1 MQDKKGV
8 VMDMKRIIAAA
19 WITVVLFAGS
29 FLTVLCLGKSW
40 LYVLLF
46 LAGGLSLGY
55 LLAALY
61 RQKRI
66 MEFMLQEKKKKERK
80 DVAWNEEEAQK
91 LEVMK
96 KRVEL
101 YTLQSQINP
110 HFLYNTLD
118 SIRSKALLDGNGEIA
133 SMTEVLS
140 KFFRYCISR
149 EEGLVQIR
157 EEMNHIMDYYYI
169 QKYRFE
175 DRFDM
180 EVEIENEDI
189 YDFFIPKMTLQ
200 PLVENAMVHGL
211 EKVNRKGMLTIRMY
225 ATEKRVT
232 IIISDNGVGMDI
244 AQLDDMNRRMEQM
257 LLVGSRKGK
266 GSHNSIAVTNVNARI
281 KITFGEEYGIRYR
294 SMAGEGTDAVVSIPR
309 IDDFM
314 RIRYEEGLEN

>member
-1 MQDKKGV
+1 
-8 VMDMKRIIAAA
+8 MKRFLAAV
-19 WITVVLFAGS
+19 WITIILYIVS
-29 FLTVLCLGKSW
+29 FLMVFCVGKAWLTGVLWLLDSLCLI
-40 LYVLLF
+40 
-46 LAGGLSLGY
+46 Y
-55 LLAALY
+55 LLITSY

-66 MEFMLQEKKKKERK
+66 MEFMFQEKKKREGR

-91 LEVMK
+91 LEIMK

-118 SIRSKALLDGNGEIA
+118 SIRSKALLDGNREIA

-140 KFFRYCISR
+140 KFFRYCISH

-157 EEMNHIMDYYYI
+157 EEINHILDYYYI

-180 EVEIENEDI
+180 EVEIENENI
-189 YDFFIPKMTLQ
+189 YDFYIPKMTLQ
-200 PLVENAMVHGL
+200 PLVENAMIHGL
-211 EKVNRKGMLTIRMY
+211 EKVSRKGMLTVRMY
-225 ATEKRVT
+225 ATEKKVT

-244 AQLDDMNRRMEQM
+244 AQLDEMNRRMEQM
-257 LLVGSRKGK
+257 LFAGSRKGK

-281 KITFGEEYGIRYR
+281 KITFGDEYGIRYR
-294 SMAGEGTDAVVSIPR
+294 SMVGEGTDAVVSIPR
-309 IDDFM
+309 IDDFT
-314 RIRYEEGLEN
+314 RIRYEEGLDKQS

>member
-1 MQDKKGV
+1 MGK
-8 VMDMKRIIAAA
+8 
-19 WITVVLFAGS
+19 
-29 FLTVLCLGKSW
+29 LCLILGGYLITFLGL
-40 LYVLLF
+40 LYSLF
-46 LAGGLSLGY
+46 L
-55 LLAALY
+55 LY

-66 MEFMLQEKKKKERK
+66 TDFLLQEKKKKERK
-80 DVAWNEEEAQK
+80 GIVWNEEESQK
-91 LEVMK
+91 LEIMK

-118 SIRSKALLDGNGEIA
+118 SIRSKALLDGNNEIA

-157 EEMNHIMDYYYI
+157 EEVNHIMDYYYI

-180 EVEIENEDI
+180 EIEVEDENI
-189 YDFFIPKMTLQ
+189 YDYYIPKMTLQ
-200 PLVENAMVHGL
+200 PLVENAMIHGL
-211 EKVNRKGMLTIRMY
+211 EKVSRKGILTIRMQ

-232 IIISDNGVGMDI
+232 ITISDNGVGMDI
-244 AQLDDMNRRMEQM
+244 GQLDDMNRRMEQM
-257 LLVGSRKGK
+257 LILGSRKGK

-294 SMAGEGTDAVVSIPR
+294 SMVDEGTDAVISIPR

-314 RIRYEEGLEN
+314 RIRYEEGLENQV